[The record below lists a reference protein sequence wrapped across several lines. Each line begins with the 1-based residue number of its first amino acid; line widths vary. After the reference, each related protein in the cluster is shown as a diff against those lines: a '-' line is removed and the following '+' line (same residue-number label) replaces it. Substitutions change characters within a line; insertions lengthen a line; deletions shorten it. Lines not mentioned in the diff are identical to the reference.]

1 MAIREEL
8 KEFGEKMDKSI
19 HSVKGDFAAV
29 RAGRSNSAVLDRIS
43 VDYYGVPTPINQMA
57 AISAP
62 DPHQLLITPWDAS
75 SLKSI
80 EKAIQESDLGINPQN
95 DGRAIRLTFP
105 QLTEERR
112 KELVKQI
119 RKYAENGKVAVRNI
133 RRDAMDVIKKWEKDS
148 DITEDDRKDLEKDLQ
163 TLTDDKCKELDALLA
178 EKEKELMAV

>member
-1 MAIREEL
+1 MAVREEL
-8 KEFGEKMDKSI
+8 KEFAEKMDKSI
-19 HSVKGDFAAV
+19 HSVASDFAAV
-29 RAGRSNSAVLDRIS
+29 RAGRSNASVLDRIS
-43 VDYYGVPTPINQMA
+43 VDYYGAPTPIRQMA

-62 DPHQLLITPWDAS
+62 DPHQLLITPYDAS
-75 SLKSI
+75 SLKNI

-95 DGRAIRLTFP
+95 DGRALRLTFP

-133 RRDAMDVIKKWEKDS
+133 RRDAMDAIKKMEKNS
-148 DITEDDRKDLEKDLQ
+148 DITEDDRKDLEEDLQ

-178 EKEKELMAV
+178 DKEKELMAV